1 MNIQTKKLPKN
12 LVELLVEMSFQEMEP
27 FYQRTLEEISQE
39 IKIPGFRPGKAPFD
53 LIKKEVDEMK
63 ILEQGAEMAINEK
76 YPEILKEQQ
85 IIPAAPPMVQIQK
98 LAPNNPCVFK
108 LTISLMPNVKLG
120 DYKKIKIKKNKIEV
134 KNEEIENVV
143 EDLRRMRGKETLVN
157 REIKNGDKAQID
169 LNLFVDKVPLENGQI
184 KDFSFIVG
192 QDQYLPGLSEN
203 LKDLKKNDEKE
214 FSFNYPS
221 DHYDKK
227 LAGKKVDFKA
237 KIKEIYQIDLP
248 EPDDK
253 FAQMIGPFKTINELT
268 DKIRKDLFHEQE
280 YKEEQRR
287 EIEILNQLIN
297 ISNFEE
303 IPDILIEHES
313 DKMLVE
319 LQENI
324 EKSDHQ
330 GSFKF
335 EDYLKAIKK
344 TEKDLRNDF
353 VPQAE
358 KRIKTALTVREIALK
373 EKIEAGDEE
382 IEKETEELKKVYQ
395 NQKTAMENLESEMGK
410 IYIKNLVVNRKV
422 IEWLKNKCL

>member
-1 MNIQTKKLPKN
+1 
-12 LVELLVEMSFQEMEP
+12 
-27 FYQRTLEEISQE
+27 
-39 IKIPGFRPGKAPFD
+39 
-53 LIKKEVDEMK
+53 
-63 ILEQGAEMAINEK
+63 
-76 YPEILKEQQ
+76 
-85 IIPAAPPMVQIQK
+85 
-98 LAPNNPCVFK
+98 
-108 LTISLMPNVKLG
+108 
-120 DYKKIKIKKNKIEV
+120 
-134 KNEEIENVV
+134 
-143 EDLRRMRGKETLVN
+143 
-157 REIKNGDKAQID
+157 
-169 LNLFVDKVPLENGQI
+169 
-184 KDFSFIVG
+184 
-192 QDQYLPGLSEN
+192 
-203 LKDLKKNDEKE
+203 
-214 FSFNYPS
+214 
-221 DHYDKK
+221 
-227 LAGKKVDFKA
+227 
-237 KIKEIYQIDLP
+237 
-248 EPDDK
+248 
-253 FAQMIGPFKTINELT
+253 
-268 DKIRKDLFHEQE
+268 LFHEQE